1 MRYCQTCVL
10 PNTRPNLKISEG
22 GTCNCK
28 LSNESSYSIDWEGR
42 LTQFRNFIKSTR
54 TNSEYDCIVPVSGGK
69 DSTWQTL
76 QCLDL
81 GLRPLCITWKTPGRN
96 SLGEDNLR
104 NLIKLG
110 VDHFDVTVNPNVDR
124 IVVRK
129 SFEENGSPAAP
140 MHRLIRS
147 IPIRMARLFHIPF
160 VLDGENSAFEYGG
173 STDDFVFYMTNQ
185 WLRKYGVVG
194 EIDLKALESQ
204 VGDARSLDWYQVP
217 DLDSARSQGFYVLFA
232 SYFFRW
238 SPEEA
243 YQRAYLAGFKPAPE
257 PIIGNWDFADIDDD
271 FIIPVHH
278 WMKWFKFGFTR
289 RWDNLSIDI
298 RSGKITRSEAIEIL
312 RSSPETEPR
321 KAIELFLEY
330 IGMSRSEFDLTCD
343 KFRNPKV
350 WKLNSMGKWEIRG
363 FPNENGN

>member
-10 PNTRPNLKISEG
+10 PDTRPNLKINED

-28 LSNESSYSIDWEGR
+28 LSNESSITVNWNER
-42 LTQFRNFIKSTR
+42 LTQFREFMKATR
-54 TNSEYDCIVPVSGGK
+54 TDSEYDCVIPVSGGK

-96 SLGEDNLR
+96 SLGEVNLK
-104 NLIKLG
+104 NLIELG
-110 VDHFDVTVNPNVDR
+110 VDHFDVTVNPAVDR
-124 IVVRK
+124 LVVKR
-129 SFEENGSPAAP
+129 SFVENGSPAAP

-147 IPIRMARLFHIPF
+147 IPIKIATHFSIPF

-173 STDDFVFYMTNQ
+173 STEDFVFYMTNQ
-185 WLRKYGVVG
+185 WLRKYGAVG
-194 EIDLKALESQ
+194 EIDLKSLEKE
-204 VGDARSLDWYQVP
+204 VDDVRFLNWYQIP
-217 DLDSARSQGFYVLFA
+217 DLDTARIQGSYVIFA

-243 YQRAYLAGFKPAPE
+243 YQRASLSGFKPAAE
-257 PIIGNWDFADIDDD
+257 PKVGSWDFADIDDD
-271 FIIPVHH
+271 FIIPIHH

-298 RSGKITRSEAIEIL
+298 RNGKMSRSEAFEIL
-312 RSSPETEPR
+312 RSSPETEPSE
-321 KAIELFLEY
+321 AIEHFLKY
-330 IGMSRSEFDLTCD
+330 TGMSRFEFDLTCD
-343 KFRNPKV
+343 KFRNPKI
-350 WKLNSMGKWEIRG
+350 WKLNSGGNWELRG
-363 FPNENGN
+363 SYDGNWE